1 MKMGSRL
8 LVLWLA
14 MVMVLVG
21 LSKGDLDKDKQQCAQ
36 KLIELSACLPYVS
49 GQAKGPPTPA
59 CCDALKPVLQ
69 TSKVCLCILIKDRDD
84 PKLGIKINANL
95 ALGLPDSCHLPSNI
109 TECPKLL
116 NLSPKSPEAKIFE
129 DYKSNNATAA
139 SSDTCKAHREENQD
153 QVHEN
158 VYLRV
163 EVDKKFDIATL
174 HFGNYSIWYF
184 TRRSR
189 YHTTVKSEETGR
201 IYCCGNATIQPSETI
216 DEYPFVLCILD
227 LLFVLLSH
235 HSDDD
240 EDDFGLDDSNVD
252 D

>member
-1 MKMGSRL
+1 MGSRL

-69 TSKVCLCILIKDRDD
+69 TSKVCLCILVKDRDD
-84 PKLGIKINANL
+84 PKLGLKINANL

-129 DYKSNNATAA
+129 DYKSNNTTTA
-139 SSDTCKAHREENQD
+139 SS
-153 QVHEN
+153 
-158 VYLRV
+158 
-163 EVDKKFDIATL
+163 
-174 HFGNYSIWYF
+174 GNESNEK
-184 TRRSR
+184 SGSSGD
-189 YHTTVKSEETGR
+189 VKSDGGIRGKKWLGVEM
-201 IYCCGNATIQPSETI
+201 ICGFLYII
-216 DEYPFVLCILD
+216 VMF
-227 LLFVLLSH
+227 LFQIA
-235 HSDDD
+235 
-240 EDDFGLDDSNVD
+240 
-252 D
+252 